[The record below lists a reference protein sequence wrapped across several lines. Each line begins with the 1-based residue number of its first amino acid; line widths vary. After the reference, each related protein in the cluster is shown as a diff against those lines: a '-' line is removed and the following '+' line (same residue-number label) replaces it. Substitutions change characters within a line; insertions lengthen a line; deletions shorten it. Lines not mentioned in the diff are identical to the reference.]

1 MTNFQKIAYKR
12 VSSIDQN
19 TSRQLE
25 GMTFDK
31 IFEDKLSGKS
41 KDRPQLEAMLQYVR
55 EGDQIYVHSMD
66 RLARNLKDLLDIVN
80 LVTDKGCSIHFV
92 SQALVFSKKD
102 SSPTSKLMLQILGSI
117 YEFELQL
124 IHERQRE
131 GIELAKKNG
140 KYKTGRPVKMTA
152 DKIKIC
158 HEKRAQ
164 GVPITRIA
172 KDLGVSTMT
181 IYRELRVCQS
191 KRY

>member
-1 MTNFQKIAYKR
+1 MANFQKIAYKR

-55 EGDQIYVHSMD
+55 EGDHIYVHSMD

-80 LVTDKGCSIHFV
+80 QVTDKGCSIHFV
-92 SQALVFSKKD
+92 SQSLEFSKKD
-102 SSPTSKLMLQILGSI
+102 SNPTAKLMLQILGSI

-131 GIELAKKNG
+131 GIEIAKKNG
-140 KYKTGRPVKMTA
+140 RYKTGRPIKMT
-152 DKIKIC
+152 DDMVRLCI
-158 HEKRAQ
+158 EKRAK
-164 GVPITRIA
+164 GIPITRIA

-181 IYRELRVCQS
+181 IYRKLNNI
-191 KRY
+191 

>member
-1 MTNFQKIAYKR
+1 MANFQKIAYKR
-12 VSSIDQN
+12 VSSVYQN

-55 EGDQIYVHSMD
+55 EGDHIYVHSMD

-80 LVTDKGCSIHFV
+80 QVTDKGCSIHFV
-92 SQALVFSKKD
+92 SQSLEFSKND
-102 SSPTSKLMLQILGSI
+102 SSPTAKLMLQILGSI

-131 GIELAKKNG
+131 GIEIAKRNG
-140 KYKTGRPVKMTA
+140 KYKTGRPVKM
-152 DKIKIC
+152 DEEKLKIC
-158 HEKRAQ
+158 LEKKSQ
-164 GVPITRIA
+164 GIPISRIA

-181 IYRELRVCQS
+181 IYRNLKKTNLS
-191 KRY
+191 YN

>member
-55 EGDQIYVHSMD
+55 EGDHIYVHSMD
-66 RLARNLKDLLDIVN
+66 RLARNLKDLLEIVN
-80 LVTDKGCSIHFV
+80 QVTDKGCSIHFV
-92 SQALVFSKKD
+92 SQSLEFSKKD

-131 GIELAKKNG
+131 GIEIAKRNG
-140 KYKTGRPVKMTA
+140 KYKTGRPVKMTD
-152 DKIKIC
+152 DKIKQC
-158 HEKRAQ
+158 FEKQSQ
-164 GVPITRIA
+164 GIPITRIA

-181 IYRELRVCQS
+181 IYRQL
-191 KRY
+191 KNK